1 MMNEK
6 DRSIEI
12 REMFSSIAERYD
24 FLNHLL
30 SFGMDLHWRKRC
42 ALEIS
47 YMDRGRILDV
57 ATGTADLAIEIARY
71 TKKDVKITGIDF
83 SREMLLI
90 GKRKV
95 EEKSLEGRISLVL
108 SRGEMLPFADDLF
121 DGITIAFG
129 IRNFVNIVHGLKEM
143 NRVLKPG
150 SPILILEFS
159 QPRGYFSN
167 IYRFYSKRI
176 LPAVGGIFS
185 KKYAYQY
192 LPDSVENFPSRQD
205 FMEMMKMCR
214 FCEVSFIDMTFGIV
228 TLFRGR
234 KKANS

>member
-1 MMNEK
+1 MDEK
-6 DRSIEI
+6 DRSVKI

-47 YMDRGRILDV
+47 SIDRGRILDV

-83 SREMLLI
+83 SKEMLLI
-90 GKRKV
+90 GKRKI
-95 EEKSLEGRISLVL
+95 EEMSLEKRISLVL
-108 SRGEMLPFADDLF
+108 SRGEALPFADNLF

-129 IRNFVNIVHGLKEM
+129 IRNFPNMVHGLKEM
-143 NRVLKPG
+143 NRVLKPR

-159 QPRGYFSN
+159 KPVGYFSS

-205 FMEMMKMCR
+205 FMEMMKMCG
-214 FCEVSFIDMTFGIV
+214 FCEISFIDMTFGIV
-228 TLFRGR
+228 TIFRGR
-234 KKANS
+234 KKVDS